1 MGPVQT
7 VKSIVGKSELV
18 NYLSRL
24 ERDRFYGELTLKI
37 ESGNIVHVRQDQ
49 VLKKDDLMK
58 D

>member
-1 MGPVQT
+1 M
-7 VKSIVGKSELV
+7 KSIVGKSELV

>member
-1 MGPVQT
+1 M
-7 VKSIVGKSELV
+7 KSIVGKSELV

-24 ERDRFYGELTLKI
+24 ERDRFYGEIILKI

-58 D
+58 E